1 MKENGVYIACS
12 ELTFFIS
19 EGLSLEDKWDE
30 AVRISDYL
38 ANKVDMG
45 AEAETSI
52 QKHQYLQEKLNLF
65 KELLLVTKDLH
76 KDFPTRCIASLRDQ

>member
-1 MKENGVYIACS
+1 
-12 ELTFFIS
+12 
-19 EGLSLEDKWDE
+19 
-30 AVRISDYL
+30 L